1 MVLQTT
7 LFGHSSKRTFFAAN
21 TKTVGRLQTRP
32 IHIRLWVPA
41 GALCITA
48 ESPKDVRFQELY
60 NLLFGLSWVSGGAR
74 THNLLNHNQLR
85 CQLRHTHHIYNYCTP
100 RGIRTLIVTLE
111 ESRPSV
117 ERWRHR
123 CAPGWIRTSDL
134 LLVRQALL
142 NQLSYRSLCLNTIKE
157 PLTWY
162 LKLVMVIETFCS

>member
-1 MVLQTT
+1 MILLICLFAMFESSVGFEPTRRFPLMVLQTT

-48 ESPKDVRFQELY
+48 ESPKDVRFQEPY
-60 NLLFGLSWVSGGAR
+60 KLLFGLSWVSGGAR

-100 RGIRTLIVTLE
+100 RGIRTPIVTLE

-117 ERWRHR
+117 ERWRR
-123 CAPGWIRTSDL
+123 IISSAQGQARTADSY
-134 LLVRQALL
+134 LVRVVLL
-142 NQLSYRSLCLNTIKE
+142 TN
-157 PLTWY
+157 
-162 LKLVMVIETFCS
+162 